1 MFANLLK
8 TLFAP
13 SAAPLTEPDAR
24 LALAALMV
32 RIARTDHFYAAEE
45 VEHIERV
52 LMQRYGLDPF
62 AASDLRR
69 AAEELETAAPDTIRF
84 TRALK
89 EAVPLPDRA
98 ALLQSLWSVAL
109 SDGSRDADEDQM
121 LRLIANLLG
130 LTDVDS
136 GLARQRAATELG
148 R

>member
-1 MFANLLK
+1 MFANLLN

-13 SAAPLTEPDAR
+13 SAPSLTAPDAR

-45 VEHIERV
+45 VERIERV

-62 AASDLRR
+62 ATTDLRR
-69 AAEELETAAPDTIRF
+69 AAEDLETAAPDTIRF

-89 EAVPLPDRA
+89 DAVALEDRA
-98 ALLQSLWSVAL
+98 GLLQSLWSVAL

-136 GLARQRAATELG
+136 ARARQRAAAELG